1 MTDEQK
7 QKIKDY
13 QREYKRNM
21 SDEQKQR
28 YKENKRIKD
37 INDKK
42 LNSKQ
47 IIVTIIKDNNHFND
61 VTKL

>member
-21 SDEQKQR
+21 NDEQKQR
-28 YKENKRIKD
+28 YKENKRNKD

-42 LNSKQ
+42 IKQ
-47 IIVTIIKDNNHFND
+47 QKDYYYNY
-61 VTKL
+61 KR